1 MRAAGKRGY
10 KISPGGTACSPPD
23 PRGCCPLLPRDPQ
36 SPTLPVAHPGPE
48 GRPRRA
54 PTSPTPVCTIFRP
67 SSASSSAFI
76 CSVDG
81 RCSDRGEK
89 EKRGGVRSRGTPSP
103 IPLTRPA
110 GHVSQREVLGV
121 LPDTEGERRT
131 HDAAGGHRVRPG
143 RADPI
148 PNPSPPR
155 VATQRPAPSPDVD
168 EAGGGEVHALGEEL
182 QQPHAGGQPQRP
194 AGSRGRVRRGLWGG
208 TRPLHQGWGPH
219 RLGEPR
225 RGSHFWSVT
234 M

>member
-1 MRAAGKRGY
+1 MLPPAPRGPPEPHAPRCPPRPQGTAAPCPYLSHSCLHDLQAQLCLQLCLHLLCGWKMLRQRGKR
-10 KISPGGTACSPPD
+10 KK
-23 PRGCCPLLPRDPQ
+23 
-36 SPTLPVAHPGPE
+36 
-48 GRPRRA
+48 GR
-54 PTSPTPVCTIFRP
+54 
-67 SSASSSAFI
+67 
-76 CSVDG
+76 
-81 RCSDRGEK
+81 
-89 EKRGGVRSRGTPSP
+89 GVRSRGTPSP

-148 PNPSPPR
+148 PIPFPPR
-155 VATQRPAPSPDVD
+155 VATRRPAPSPDVD

-182 QQPHAGGQPQRP
+182 QQPHTSGQPQRP
-194 AGSRGRVRRGLWGG
+194 AGSRGRVRRGLRGG

-219 RLGEPR
+219 RLGEPCC
-225 RGSHFWSVT
+225 GSHFWSVT